1 MGYQWAISSTC
12 PICQSRPRTE
22 PATSSRR
29 TKANQRERNRM
40 HGLNDALDRL
50 RSCVPLPQQL
60 TVTRCDHTAPQKLS
74 KIETLRLARNYIWA
88 LSEALREDRR
98 YGFEELVA
106 ILGMRL
112 SPNTC
117 NLLRTRMTLDGEL
130 RVGLVEP
137 CQCRRCSTTRNEI
150 FGLDG
155 CCGLCVTGEADFWG
169 IE

>member
-1 MGYQWAISSTC
+1 MSPFSITMKITQ
-12 PICQSRPRTE
+12 PRPRTE

-98 YGFEELVA
+98 
-106 ILGMRL
+106 
-112 SPNTC
+112 
-117 NLLRTRMTLDGEL
+117 TRMTLDGEL

-150 FGLDG
+150 LGLDG
-155 CCGLCVTGEADFWG
+155 CCGLCVTGEGDFWG